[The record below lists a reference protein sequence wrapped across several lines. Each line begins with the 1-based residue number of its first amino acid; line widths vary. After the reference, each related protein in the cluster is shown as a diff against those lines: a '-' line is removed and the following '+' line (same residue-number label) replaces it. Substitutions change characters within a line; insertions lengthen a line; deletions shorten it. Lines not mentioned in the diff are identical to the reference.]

1 MGSSVFSEQLT
12 VIIVGAGIAG
22 LTAATALKHAGHKV
36 TILESS
42 KLLQEVGAAIT
53 LSPNGTRVLSKLGF
67 DFEAARGVRMDSVA
81 VYAGDTLEKK
91 DVYPPGAMDGIE
103 TNLGFPY
110 RAFHRVDLHNELR
123 KLALLDD
130 DKGATINLHL
140 GVKIIRVDV
149 ENAEVESQDR
159 DVWKGDMLI
168 GADGLH
174 SFVRSAALGTDMAKG
189 EWSEDLGWNIYRW
202 LLDTKDVEADPELR
216 RLMRKAR
223 STFILSHGDKTLRL
237 VWYACRD
244 GEVQNMAAF
253 CPGTEGDSIGEDY
266 SQSAGKELVLDL
278 FSAFHPSILRLVEKA
293 NNIKTWRLRNRTP
306 LKSYIYGKTILIGD
320 AAHPMLPFNAQAGNQ
335 ALEDCGALLA
345 LFSNLPSRE
354 AIGERMEMFDL
365 VRRKRANRQ
374 QIISSVP
381 IEHVKNLGAKLNG
394 YEDEDA
400 PENLGAEGMS
410 ERLLRELGYNV
421 FDKCEQVLEEN
432 SAFETNKTMSMGHF

>member
-1 MGSSVFSEQLT
+1 MTSAVFLEQLT

-36 TILESS
+36 IILESS

-81 VYAGDTLEKK
+81 VYAGDTLEKQ

-110 RAFHRVDLHNELR
+110 RAFHRVDLHNELK

-130 DKGATINLHL
+130 DTVPTVNLHL
-140 GVKIIRVDV
+140 GVKVVRVDV
-149 ENAEVESQDR
+149 KNAEVESQDG
-159 DVWKGDMLI
+159 DIWKGDLLI

-174 SFVRSAALGTDMAKG
+174 SFVRSSALGTDLAKG
-189 EWSEDLGWNIYRW
+189 EWSEDVGWDIYRW

-216 RLMRKAR
+216 PLMRKAR
-223 STFILSHGDKTLRL
+223 STFVLPHGDKALRL

-244 GEVQNMAAF
+244 GEVQNVAAF
-253 CPGTEGDSIGEDY
+253 CPSKAGDTIGEDY
-266 SQSAGKELVLDL
+266 SQSASKELILEL
-278 FSAFHPSILRLVEKA
+278 FSAYHPTILRLVEKA
-293 NNIKTWRLRNRTP
+293 DRIKTWRLRNRTP

-335 ALEDCGALLA
+335 ALEDCGALFA
-345 LFSNLPSRE
+345 LFSNLLSKD
-354 AIGERMEMFDL
+354 AISGRMKMFDL

-381 IEHVKNLGAKLNG
+381 AEHVRNLGAKLNG
-394 YEDEDA
+394 YEDEGA
-400 PENLGAEGMS
+400 PENLGVEGMR

-421 FDKCEQVLEEN
+421 FDKCEQVLKE
-432 SAFETNKTMSMGHF
+432 SSVS